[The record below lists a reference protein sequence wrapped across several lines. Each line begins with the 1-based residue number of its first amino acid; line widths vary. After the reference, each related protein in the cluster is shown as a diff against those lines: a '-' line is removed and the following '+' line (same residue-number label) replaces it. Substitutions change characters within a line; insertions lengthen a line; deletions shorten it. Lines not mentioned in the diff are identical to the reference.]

1 MVALICSKTKLSE
14 DLIVNLHELITLES
28 EAAHSFGKVCV
39 SKNLILKKGP
49 GCDKKTT
56 QLKSQ
61 PSKAKHEPD
70 HQ

>member
-14 DLIVNLHELITLES
+14 DLIVNLHKLTTLES

-56 QLKSQ
+56 QL
-61 PSKAKHEPD
+61 
-70 HQ
+70 